1 MKSKSMITR
10 RIMLCGF
17 NSSKD
22 TDGRATG
29 STAIR
34 LARRNAYEMVGLR
47 RPHYSPSATLR
58 AT

>member
-1 MKSKSMITR
+1 MLTR

-17 NSSKD
+17 NATKD
-22 TDGRATG
+22 QDGRTEGA
-29 STAIR
+29 AVIR

-47 RPHYSPSATLR
+47 RPHYNPMAAPR